1 MAKKLICSLLSL
13 LCVLGLCPAVTAGAA
28 GYSLGD
34 VNSDGQVSAIDA
46 SDVLAC
52 YSAVS
57 SGGESTISG
66 SDKAAADVNNDGL
79 IDASDASTIL
89 AYYSYISTNSYK
101 SLADYMIDGTNSSA
115 SYNTYYRSKTYLVYD
130 LDEEKLINYHDIHT
144 RISPASF
151 TKLLTAAVVLKNM
164 STDTVVTVGSELNL
178 VQPYS
183 SLAYLAQG
191 NRLTVNDLLT
201 GMLLNSGNDAAYTAA
216 VATARKVSGQSMSDT
231 EAVKYF
237 CKMMNDFAAELG
249 MHESSFNNP
258 DGYDQSGLYT
268 TAADMLKLTRYC
280 MNVPEIMAITSTAQK
295 RVTISSGQTFNWKST
310 NYLLDSSSKYY
321 RSNAFGVKTGTTA
334 DAGTCL
340 IAAFKKHDKTYIT
353 LVSGC
358 SSDTTRYDLTLSLVD
373 TYI

>member
-1 MAKKLICSLLSL
+1 MAKKLICCLLSL
-13 LCVLGLCPAVTAGAA
+13 LCILGLCPVISSAE

-57 SGGESTISG
+57 AGGKSAFTASQQT
-66 SDKAAADVNNDGL
+66 AADVNNDGI

-89 AYYSYISTNSYK
+89 AYYSFISTNPFKLFANYI
-101 SLADYMIDGTNSSA
+101 IDGCNSSTT
-115 SYNTYYRSKTYLVYD
+115 YNTYYRSNTYLLYD
-130 LDEEKLINYHDIHT
+130 LDEEKLINYHDIHK

-164 STDTVVTVGSELNL
+164 NTDTVVTVGSELSL

-183 SLAYLAQG
+183 SLAHLVQG
-191 NRLTVNDLLT
+191 NKLTVMDLLT
-201 GMLLNSGNDAAYTAA
+201 GMLLNSGNDAAYTVA
-216 VATARKVSGQSMSDT
+216 VVTARSVSGHSMSDSA
-231 EAVKYF
+231 AVSYF
-237 CKMMNDFAAELG
+237 CGLMNDFAAELD
-249 MHESSFNNP
+249 MNESNFNNP

-280 MNVPEIMAITSTAQK
+280 LTVPTIREITSTAQK
-295 RVTISSGQTFNWKST
+295 RVTIASGQTFNWKST
-310 NYLLDSSSKYY
+310 NYLLDTSSKYY
-321 RSNAFGVKTGTTA
+321 RADATGVKTGTTA

-340 IAAFKKHDKTYIT
+340 IAAFKKNSKTYIT

-358 SSDTTRYDLTLSLVD
+358 SSDTTRYDLTLSIINKY
-373 TYI
+373 T